1 MAIDA
6 PLTLTPGQWVQ
17 LTNANATSCRV
28 QNRSGYPILLQATA
42 GAISPTG
49 TGAAIELLPFQTL
62 TSDVL
67 FAHVWPG
74 VAGANRLWG
83 FAAASPG
90 LAIVSVSH
98 ADA

>member
-42 GAISPTG
+42 GAKSPTG
-49 TGAAIELLPFQTL
+49 TCAAIELL
-62 TSDVL
+62 
-67 FAHVWPG
+67 
-74 VAGANRLWG
+74 GAAN
-83 FAAASPG
+83 
-90 LAIVSVSH
+90 
-98 ADA
+98 